1 MDPVPVTGSHRKSG
15 LLLASA
21 KAAGDHDNGYEQPFR
36 NRGAPMPGVRPHT
49 GGKRF
54 VCLREGCGRWFSR
67 SGYLQQHLRVHTG
80 EKPFVCSFEGCG
92 QAFKR
97 SDYLTKHRL
106 THTGEKPF
114 VCSREGCGQAFQRS
128 DSLTIHRRRHTGEK
142 PFVCS
147 REGCG
152 QAFRRSDS
160 LTVHRRP
167 HTGEKPFVCSYEG
180 CKWAFKQSSHLKYH
194 LRAVHIGEKTFVCP
208 YEGCGQ
214 AFRRSDSLTVHRRR
228 HTGEK
233 PFVCSFEGCQ
243 CAFKQASHLKYHLRA
258 AHTGEKPFVCPY
270 GGCKWA
276 FKQSIHL
283 KYHLRAVH
291 TGAKPFVCS
300 LEGCGRLFT
309 RRHLLAGH
317 LRCCTKAGA
326 FVRSRKD
333 HTDSSTPPRASL
345 GHSLACRE
353 NPLFFPRAETGKQL
367 PVTTQHPPSPVCA
380 AEVACRDAPGDP
392 SPASI
397 ATAFLD
403 LSEPCDRSRTP
414 SDREEQRSPWLSL
427 PPAPLLPAAQ
437 LAREQ
442 WPSATGG
449 MSDWL
454 TWSAEDSLFGDGLP
468 VFRSSASGLEA
479 PSLLFM
485 DDDQAFWQALIYPA
499 TGEP

>member
-147 REGCG
+147 R
-152 QAFRRSDS
+152 
-160 LTVHRRP
+160 
-167 HTGEKPFVCSYEG
+167 
-180 CKWAFKQSSHLKYH
+180 
-194 LRAVHIGEKTFVCP
+194 
-208 YEGCGQ
+208 EGCGQ